1 MAHLQA
7 PNGAAFLSTHL
18 STFDDYLTVIL
29 IDALYFWIPVHK
41 VHPGSRPP
49 RGPSPATITALL
61 RVHACDSSPTAL
73 LSAFLGLPSIKSF
86 LGGLS
91 HTPRLRHE
99 FEAHARRY
107 LAMYAS
113 TVPFEL
119 GTTERYRAV
128 SRRSETCV
136 LARRP
141 ILAGTTIQHLSGKM
155 VALSPQDETGLKRDF
170 SIIYSHRLGESCLML
185 GPCRFV
191 NHDCDPNARFIA
203 QGSHGVVAV
212 VAIRKIEV
220 REEITVSYA
229 DNYFGK
235 KNRECMCATCE
246 SRGNGYF
253 GLSRRAQSS
262 KSMTE
267 FRSAAESGATSE
279 SGGENELDG
288 DIRDSIS
295 SEDENGIR
303 RHGTRA
309 RKRRRLEML
318 ELSDTPKS
326 LSPYPTPTS
335 ASRHSS
341 LSRPLSSA
349 SPQKEPIKIE
359 DDVAN
364 FGHTF
369 EDGCRR
375 SQRIL
380 TARASVKKD
389 YDDVTAPSRSELI
402 PVATEPAKKP
412 YIGESVRRS
421 TRKHVQIAIGQ
432 IAAGSVSQNVRRG
445 QKLVGRIAQSSQTRT
460 QGRKQDLSD
469 RRTGLS
475 TPPLSVS
482 ESNDDPSDTEW
493 DSDADAELYDTCTN
507 RIQASPDLI
516 YNAFWGTL
524 ERDDVGAKGKFSRNQ
539 QDFSA
544 LEDNRDRGTIVPP
557 FQTRKCANK
566 NCHARFLLARVGRGR
581 ALERACAEYVRRYDL
596 KRAVHVVCVK
606 CNRHAGIYGYQW
618 PEMETLKAKVVDG
631 STEDHNY
638 EERHVPVEFVR
649 LR

>member
-1 MAHLQA
+1 MTPLQA

-61 RVHACDSSPTAL
+61 RAHACDSSPTAL
-73 LSAFLGLPSIKSF
+73 LSGFLGLPSIKSF
-86 LGGLS
+86 LAGLS

-107 LAMYAS
+107 LAMYAP

-128 SRRSETCV
+128 SRRSETCI

-141 ILAGTTIQHLSGKM
+141 IPAGTTIQHLSGKM

-203 QGSHGVVAV
+203 QGGHSVVAV

-246 SRGNGYF
+246 RRGKGFF
-253 GLSRRAQSS
+253 GPSRRAQLS
-262 KSMTE
+262 KTMSE
-267 FRSAAESGATSE
+267 LRSASESGATSE
-279 SGGENELDG
+279 SGSETELDS

-309 RKRRRLEML
+309 RKRQRREMM
-318 ELSDTPKS
+318 ELCDTPTS
-326 LSPYPTPTS
+326 MSPYPTPTS
-335 ASRHSS
+335 ASPYPS
-341 LSRPLSSA
+341 LSRPLLSV
-349 SPQKEPIKIE
+349 SPQNEPIKIE
-359 DDVAN
+359 DDVGN

-380 TARASVKKD
+380 TARAPVKS
-389 YDDVTAPSRSELI
+389 VTAPNDRRKLT
-402 PVATEPAKKP
+402 PVPTEPAKKP
-412 YIGESVRRS
+412 DIGEPVRRS
-421 TRKHVQIAIGQ
+421 PRKNVQIAIAQ
-432 IAAGSVSQNVRRG
+432 NAAGSVSQIVRRG
-445 QKLVGRIAQSSQTRT
+445 QQPVCMIAQTSQTRT
-460 QGRKQDLSD
+460 QRRNQDLAD
-469 RRTGLS
+469 RRRGLS

-493 DSDADAELYDTCTN
+493 DSDADAELYDTWTN

-524 ERDDVGAKGKFSRNQ
+524 ERDNVGANGKFPRNQ
-539 QDFSA
+539 QDLSA
-544 LEDNRDRGTIVPP
+544 LEDNRDIIVPP

-566 NCHARFLLARVGRGR
+566 NCQARFLLARGGRGR
-581 ALERACAEYVRRYDL
+581 SLETACAEYVRRYDL
-596 KRAVHVVCVK
+596 KCAVQVVCVK
-606 CNRHAGIYGYQW
+606 CNRHAGIYGIQW
-618 PEMETLKAKVVDG
+618 PEVETLGAKVTDE
-631 STEDHNY
+631 SAEDYNH
-638 EERHVPVEFVR
+638 EERHVPVEFVN
-649 LR
+649 LG

>member
-1 MAHLQA
+1 MTQLQA

-49 RGPSPATITALL
+49 RGPSPATITSLL
-61 RVHACDSSPTAL
+61 RAHACDSSPTAL

-86 LGGLS
+86 LAGLS

-107 LAMYAS
+107 LAMYAP

-128 SRRSETCV
+128 SRRSETCI

-141 ILAGTTIQHLSGKM
+141 IPAGTTIQHLSGKM
-155 VALSPQDETGLKRDF
+155 VALSSQDETGLKRDF

-203 QGSHGVVAV
+203 QGGHGVVAV

-246 SRGNGYF
+246 RRGKGFF
-253 GLSRRAQSS
+253 GPSRRAQSS
-262 KSMTE
+262 KTMWE
-267 FRSAAESGATSE
+267 LRSASESGATSE
-279 SGGENELDG
+279 SGSETELDS
-288 DIRDSIS
+288 DFRDSIC

-303 RHGTRA
+303 RHGTRS
-309 RKRRRLEML
+309 RKRQRREML
-318 ELSDTPKS
+318 ELRDTPTS
-326 LSPYPTPTS
+326 MSPYPTPTS
-335 ASRHSS
+335 ASPHPS
-341 LSRPLSSA
+341 LSRSLLSL

-359 DDVAN
+359 DDIRN

-380 TARASVKKD
+380 TARAPVKSVTVPNDRRKL
-389 YDDVTAPSRSELI
+389 T
-402 PVATEPAKKP
+402 PVSTEPAKKP
-412 YIGESVRRS
+412 DIGEPVRRS
-421 TRKHVQIAIGQ
+421 PRKNVQIAIAQ
-432 IAAGSVSQNVRRG
+432 NAAGSVNQIVRRG
-445 QKLVGRIAQSSQTRT
+445 QQPVCMIAQKSQTRT
-460 QGRKQDLSD
+460 QRRKQDLAD
-469 RRTGLS
+469 RRRGLS

-493 DSDADAELYDTCTN
+493 DSDADAELYDTWTN

-524 ERDDVGAKGKFSRNQ
+524 ERDNVSANGKFPRNQ
-539 QDFSA
+539 QDLSA
-544 LEDNRDRGTIVPP
+544 LEDNRDIIVPP

-566 NCHARFLLARVGRGR
+566 NCQARFLLARGGRGR
-581 ALERACAEYVRRYDL
+581 SLETACAEYVRRYDL
-596 KRAVHVVCVK
+596 KLAVQVVCVK
-606 CNRHAGIYGYQW
+606 CNRHAGIYGFQW
-618 PEMETLKAKVVDG
+618 PEVETLGAKVADE
-631 STEDHNY
+631 SAEDYNH
-638 EERHVPVEFVR
+638 EEHVPVEFVN
-649 LR
+649 LW

>member
-1 MAHLQA
+1 MAQMQT

-61 RVHACDSSPTAL
+61 RAHACDSSPTAL

-86 LGGLS
+86 LAGLS
-91 HTPRLRHE
+91 HSPRLRHE

-107 LAMYAS
+107 LAMYAL

-141 ILAGTTIQHLSGKM
+141 IPAGTTIQHLSGKM

-235 KNRECMCATCE
+235 KNRECMCATCQR
-246 SRGNGYF
+246 RGKGFF
-253 GLSRRAQSS
+253 GPSRRAQSS
-262 KSMTE
+262 KCMSE
-267 FRSAAESGATSE
+267 SRSANESGATSE
-279 SGGENELDG
+279 SGSETELHSDNT
-288 DIRDSIS
+288 DSIS
-295 SEDENGIR
+295 SEDENGVR
-303 RHGTRA
+303 RHSTRA
-309 RKRRRLEML
+309 RKRRRPEML
-318 ELSDTPKS
+318 ELCDTPS
-326 LSPYPTPTS
+326 SVSPYPTPTS
-335 ASRHSS
+335 ASSHPSM
-341 LSRPLSSA
+341 SRPLSSV
-349 SPQKEPIKIE
+349 SRQKELIKVE
-359 DDVAN
+359 DHVEN

-380 TARASVKKD
+380 TARAPVKSA
-389 YDDVTAPSRSELI
+389 TASNDRYKL
-402 PVATEPAKKP
+402 AKKQD
-412 YIGESVRRS
+412 IGEPVRRS
-421 TRKHVQIAIGQ
+421 PRKQVQIAIAQ
-432 IAAGSVSQNVRRG
+432 ITAGSVSQNVRRG
-445 QKLVGRIAQSSQTRT
+445 QQPLCRISAKFQAGT
-460 QGRKQDLSD
+460 QRRKQDLLD

-493 DSDADAELYDTCTN
+493 DSDGDAELYDKWSN
-507 RIQASPDLI
+507 RIQASPHLI
-516 YNAFWGTL
+516 YNAFWGRL
-524 ERDDVGAKGKFSRNQ
+524 ERDNVGANGKFPRNQ
-539 QDFSA
+539 QDLSG
-544 LEDNRDRGTIVPP
+544 LEDNRDIIVPP

-566 NCHARFLLARVGRGR
+566 NCRARFLLARGGRGR
-581 ALERACAEYVRRYDL
+581 SLETTCAEYVRRYDL
-596 KRAVHVVCVK
+596 KCAVQVVCVK
-606 CNRHAGIYGYQW
+606 CNRHAGIYGFQW
-618 PEMETLKAKVVDG
+618 PEVETLKAKVVDE
-631 STEDHNY
+631 TVEDCNH
-638 EERHVPVEFVR
+638 EERQVRVEFVS
-649 LR
+649 LW

>member
-73 LSAFLGLPSIKSF
+73 LSAFLELPSIKSF
-86 LGGLS
+86 LGRLS
-91 HTPRLRHE
+91 HTPRLLHE

-141 ILAGTTIQHLSGKM
+141 IPAGTTIQHLSGKM

-191 NHDCDPNARFIA
+191 NHDCDPNARFVA

-212 VAIRKIEV
+212 VAIRKIEI
-220 REEITVSYA
+220 RDEITVSYA

-246 SRGNGYF
+246 RRGKGYF

-262 KSMTE
+262 KSMPE
-267 FRSAAESGATSE
+267 FRSASESGAISE
-279 SGGENELDG
+279 SGSENELNG
-288 DIRDSIS
+288 DIRDRIS

-303 RHGTRA
+303 RHRTRA

-318 ELSDTPKS
+318 EISDTPTS

-335 ASRHSS
+335 ASRPPS

-364 FGHTF
+364 FGHTC

-380 TARASVKKD
+380 TARAPVKKD
-389 YDDVTAPSRSELI
+389 YEDVTAPNNRCKLI
-402 PVATEPAKKP
+402 PVATAPTKKP
-412 YIGESVRRS
+412 DIGESVRRS
-421 TRKHVQIAIGQ
+421 SRKHVQIAVAQ

-445 QKLVGRIAQSSQTRT
+445 QQLVCRIAQTSQTRT
-460 QGRKQDLSD
+460 QGRKQNLSD

-516 YNAFWGTL
+516 YNAFCGTL
-524 ERDDVGAKGKFSRNQ
+524 ERDNVGANGKFSRNQ
-539 QDFSA
+539 QDLSA
-544 LEDNRDRGTIVPP
+544 LEDNRDIIVPP

-566 NCHARFLLARVGRGR
+566 NCHARFLLARGSRGR
-581 ALERACAEYVRRYDL
+581 TLETACAEYVRRYDL
-596 KRAVHVVCVK
+596 KCAVQVVCVK

-618 PEMETLKAKVVDG
+618 PEMQTLKAKVVDG
-631 STEDHNY
+631 SAADYNH

-649 LR
+649 LW